1 MGCSKPD
8 AASARQAQR
17 GRDYPYLPA
26 RESFSHS
33 RLPIINHQ
41 SSFISRK
48 AFTLIELL
56 VVISII
62 ALLLALLMP
71 CLQRVRMQAKSVRC
85 QSNLS
90 QEGRF
95 WWTHAA
101 EEGTAVGPAQG
112 EIEPVESRWHD
123 APLCPMASRILWESL
138 DDAGAKNGAAGMRGS
153 KFAAWGYRWNK
164 DGTPGE
170 RGSYAYSKWVWLSWI
185 SHEYSG
191 IWRPGEVDSR
201 ADVPFQL
208 DGRCPW
214 AYAQEDDKPPPED
227 DVWVFGSGMSEVCID
242 RHQGG
247 VNSLFCDASVRK
259 VGLRELWTLKWWR
272 QYNTRGPWTKAG
284 GAKPEDWPQW
294 MRKFKD
300 Y

>member
-1 MGCSKPD
+1 MGRRMGDCG
-8 AASARQAQR
+8 RAQR
-17 GRDYPYLPA
+17 ASSPVETLCPQ
-26 RESFSHS
+26 
-33 RLPIINHQ
+33 IINHQ
-41 SSFISRK
+41 SSIINPK
-48 AFTLIELL
+48 GFTLIELL

-62 ALLLALLMP
+62 VLLVAILLP
-71 CLQRVRMQAKSVRC
+71 SLQRVRLQAKSVRC

-101 EEGTAVGPAQG
+101 EEGAALGPAPG
-112 EIEPVESRWHD
+112 EYGPVESRWHD
-123 APLCPMASRILWESL
+123 APLCPMATRILWEGP
-138 DDAGAKNGAAGMRGS
+138 DEAVAQNGGAGGMSGG
-153 KFAAWGYRWNK
+153 KFAAWGWRWNK

-170 RGSYAYSKWVWLSWI
+170 RGSYAYNFWVYGSVI
-185 SHEYSG
+185 SHAYVVWEN
-191 IWRPGEVDSR
+191 WRLREAEGR

-214 AYAQEDDKPPPED
+214 APAHEDDKPPPED
-227 DVWVFGSGMSEVCID
+227 DVWVLGSGMSEVCID

-259 VGLRELWTLKWWR
+259 VGLKELWTLKWHK

-284 GAKPEDWPQW
+284 GAEPEDWPQW
-294 MRKFKD
+294 LRRFID